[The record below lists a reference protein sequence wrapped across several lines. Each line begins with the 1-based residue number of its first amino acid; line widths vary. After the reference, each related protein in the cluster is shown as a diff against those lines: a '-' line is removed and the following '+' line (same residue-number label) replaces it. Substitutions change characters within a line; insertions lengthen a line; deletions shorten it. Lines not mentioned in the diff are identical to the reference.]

1 MVSTVF
7 DFYDLL
13 CTRRHEV
20 CLNST
25 SVSLC
30 QGGSTLLVLYDLPS
44 WNQSLSVSLQV
55 AKTNQAGAHFVGACP
70 AVIVVQ
76 TGQHA

>member
-20 CLNST
+20 CLNLT

-30 QGGSTLLVLYDLPS
+30 QDGSTLLVLYDLPS
-44 WNQSLSVSLQV
+44 WNQSLSVSPQI
-55 AKTNQAGAHFVGACP
+55 AKTNQADVPFVGMCP
-70 AVIVVQ
+70 AI
-76 TGQHA
+76 